1 MSDNPPATPETT
13 TTTTDEDENSSVSTK
28 AESTQLDDT
37 LNSENKLDLTG
48 KTEQGEDKQEA
59 AKSAGDEATPAKIT
73 ITFRHVGNA
82 PILKRN
88 KFMLERTR
96 NVHFIIEWLKKFM
109 KLDPVKDQL
118 FLYVNQEFSPSPDV
132 EIGTLY
138 DCFRVGNNV
147 ILHYC
152 TTPAWG

>member
-1 MSDNPPATPETT
+1 MAETPETPANVAAEC
-13 TTTTDEDENSSVSTK
+13 EDENSSIAANRTVN
-28 AESTQLDDT
+28 AELDDT
-37 LNSENKLDLTG
+37 QNSESG
-48 KTEQGEDKQEA
+48 KTPDEA
-59 AKSAGDEATPAKIT
+59 KDSGATAAAGGDKSADSAAPNKIT

-109 KLDPVKDQL
+109 KLDLVKDQL

-132 EIGTLY
+132 DIGTLY
-138 DCFRVGNNV
+138 DCFRVGNTV

>member
-1 MSDNPPATPETT
+1 MSADTPETPAAVNAASE
-13 TTTTDEDENSSVSTK
+13 EDANKTV
-28 AESTQLDDT
+28 AELDDT
-37 LNSENKLDLTG
+37 LSG
-48 KTEQGEDKQEA
+48 DKQDA
-59 AKSAGDEATPAKIT
+59 ASAKTADSAAAAAPAKIT

-96 NVHFIIEWLKKFM
+96 NVHFIVEWLKKFM
-109 KLDPVKDQL
+109 KLDLLKDQL

-132 EIGTLY
+132 DIGTLY
-138 DCFRVGNNV
+138 DCFRVGNTV